1 MSLTIQKINKASL
14 NKFLPP
20 TKPINSMRQPVPV
33 NLLALNKVTALI
45 LTYDEVPNISRTL
58 DRLSWA
64 NRVVVVDSYSTDG
77 TIELLERYPNVEVF
91 YRKFDGFA
99 QQCNYGLELINTE
112 WVLSMDADYVLSE
125 PIIAEMNGIVRDGAA
140 EGAWAAFRYCVAGKP
155 LNKDNTTP
163 RKVLYRRQHAHY
175 ENLGHQHRV
184 NVPGTEVIMQHKIY
198 HDDRKSLS
206 RWLRSQDGYLTIEAE
221 KINQSKYGDLDFADK
236 IRKTKVLGPIVILFY
251 CLFAQGL
258 LFKGWRGWYYT
269 LQRTLVEILLVIKLI
284 GSIEFDLEDYTSLPD
299 E

>member
-1 MSLTIQKINKASL
+1 
-14 NKFLPP
+14 
-20 TKPINSMRQPVPV
+20 MRQLAPADFP
-33 NLLALNKVTALI
+33 ALNRVTALI
-45 LTYDEVPNISRTL
+45 LTYNEVPNITRTL

-64 NRVVVVDSYSTDG
+64 SRVVVIDSYSTDG
-77 TIELLERYPNVEVF
+77 TIELLERYPNVEIF

-99 QQCNYGLELINTE
+99 QQCNYGLELIRTP

-125 PIIAEMNGIVRDGAA
+125 PIIAEIYDIVRDGSA
-140 EGAWAAFRYCVAGKP
+140 EGALAAFRYCVAGKP

-184 NVPGTEVIMQHKIY
+184 NVPGTEVMMRHKIY

-206 RWLRSQDGYLTIEAE
+206 RWLKSQDGYLTIEAE
-221 KINQSKYGDLDFADK
+221 KLNQSKYGDLDLADK
-236 IRKTKVLGPIVILFY
+236 IRKTKVLGPIVVFFH
-251 CLFAQGL
+251 CLFARGL

-284 GSIEFDLEDYTSLPD
+284 GITELNLEDYASLPD